1 MVEEGENEAGEL
13 AGQRNLLLKGQ
24 VSSQK
29 LALSLGVQN
38 QQRTKMHAFA
48 KFADFGNARLQGK
61 IEQAL
66 KANLDRIADMKN
78 NMARLE
84 STNDELAKQNDE
96 FRRGAM
102 DGINMVRHVEAL
114 TADRDK
120 LSVDLAD
127 KALTIR
133 KLLED
138 NQYLQNK
145 LTSAQGQAA
154 YLIDEAKKQMGTI
167 ERSD

>member
-1 MVEEGENEAGEL
+1 
-13 AGQRNLLLKGQ
+13 
-24 VSSQK
+24 
-29 LALSLGVQN
+29 
-38 QQRTKMHAFA
+38 
-48 KFADFGNARLQGK
+48 
-61 IEQAL
+61 
-66 KANLDRIADMKN
+66 MKN

-154 YLIDEAKKQMGTI
+154 TLIDEAKKQMGTI
-167 ERSD
+167 ERSDHGL